1 MLTTNILQFL
11 TDLALNPVDF
21 SVNLVYEFLQG
32 DSDPDVNIVYSTLLT
47 LFHVQYKLIYAC
59 LKNSLFWV
67 GVTLSKSFSA
77 EMTNIY
83 EI

>member
-1 MLTTNILQFL
+1 MLTSNILQFL

-47 LFHVQYKLIYAC
+47 LFHVQYKIKGDYF
-59 LKNSLFWV
+59 NVEFNMI
-67 GVTLSKSFSA
+67 F
-77 EMTNIY
+77 ENI
-83 EI
+83 